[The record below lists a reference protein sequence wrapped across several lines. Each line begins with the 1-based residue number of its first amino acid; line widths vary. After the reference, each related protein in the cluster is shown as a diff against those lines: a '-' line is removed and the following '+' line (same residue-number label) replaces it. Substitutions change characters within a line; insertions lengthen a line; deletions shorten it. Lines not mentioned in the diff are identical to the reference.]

1 MKQPTCWPD
10 WLDETW
16 AKSAEKGA
24 GGEPETLSQHTWLVL
39 ERLAGFIQLRP
50 ALPQAIGVPRL
61 WHILFWATFLHDF
74 GKAASGFQARLRGGE
89 RWPHRHEVLSL
100 AFVDWIA
107 PGLTPHEQAW
117 AVSAIVSHHRDAKEI
132 ADLYPPPDDLDDDQL
147 VERVA
152 ELSPAVAHGLWR
164 WLDECAAAWIVALGL
179 EEAGI
184 TQPAWPE
191 VESALSGVTQDGVQR
206 IYHWLKVYRR
216 FVKDLNR
223 NDDRSLVIGTL
234 ALRGHIINSDQSASA
249 HAGELPRV
257 TFDANAVLQS
267 RQIKPSDLFNHQI
280 EAGNVIG
287 SALLTAPTGS
297 GKTEAALLWA
307 AKQSAEANLP
317 RLFYTLPYQAS
328 MNAMQLRLMETF
340 GKDMVGLQ
348 HGRSLLAI
356 YRQLMEKDH
365 DPKRAARDAKWA
377 RNLAQLNYP
386 PVRVFSPYQMLKG
399 MYRLKGYE
407 ARLTDYHSAAFIF
420 DEIHAY
426 EVARLAMILK
436 TIAYLAE
443 DFDAKF
449 LVMSATF
456 PSLIKGW
463 LREAL
468 GASAEIVASPAVFST
483 FCRHKLHLLDGEITS
498 EDALIRIIGAARVG
512 RSVLVACNQ
521 VDRAQW
527 VYDQLSRS
535 LKPDGIEVELLH
547 GRFNVR
553 DRLAKELM
561 VRETAGSKSQQRR
574 AIVLVAT
581 QVVEVSLDIDL
592 DTIYSDPAPLE
603 ALVQR
608 FGRINR
614 RRQQSDLAPVFVFR
628 QPDDGQKIYDQALVQ
643 ATLRIL
649 EREQCNPI
657 DESTIGDWL
666 DEIYSGEIAER
677 WQREFTHAAT
687 EFQETCIRPLRAFQ
701 ADRSLEDLFYK
712 AFDNIEVLPNDL
724 YDEFMQLK
732 EDEPIRAYELFVSI
746 SWGRYHALARK
757 GYIRP
762 GDRETPTVVMT
773 DYSSEL
779 GLTFEQR
786 FDGD

>member
-1 MKQPTCWPD
+1 MKPVCWPD

-24 GGEPETLSQHTWLVL
+24 GGQPETLAQHTWLVL
-39 ERLAGFIQLRP
+39 ERLAGFVQLRP
-50 ALPQAIGVPRL
+50 GLPQAVGVPRL

-100 AFVDWIA
+100 AFVDLISSA
-107 PGLTPHEQAW
+107 LKPDEQAW
-117 AVSAIVSHHRDAKEI
+117 AVAAIVSHHKDAEEI
-132 ADLYPPPDDLDDDQL
+132 AELYPPPDDPDDDQL

-152 ELSPAVAHGLWR
+152 ELSPRVVEGLWR
-164 WLDECAAAWIVALGL
+164 WLVECAETWITALGL
-179 EEAGI
+179 EDAGI
-184 TQPAWPE
+184 TIPIWPE
-191 VESALSGVTQDGVQR
+191 ADSAVPIVTNDGASR

-216 FVKDLNR
+216 FVRELETSDNR
-223 NDDRSLVIGTL
+223 AQIIGTL
-234 ALRGHIINSDQSASA
+234 ALRGHLVNSDQSASA
-249 HAGELPRV
+249 HAGALPRA
-257 TFDANAVLQS
+257 TFDDNLVLQS
-267 RQIKPSDLFNHQI
+267 RQINPSDLYNHQT
-280 EAGNVIG
+280 EAGSTCG

-307 AKQSAEANLP
+307 AQQAADGSLP

-340 GKDMVGLQ
+340 GKEQVGLQ
-348 HGRSLLAI
+348 HGRSLLAL
-356 YRQLMEKDH
+356 YRQLLEKDY
-365 DPKRAARDAKWA
+365 DPKKAAREAKWA

-407 ARLTDYHSAAFIF
+407 ARLTDYHGAAFIF

-426 EVARLAMILK
+426 EVTRLAMILQ
-436 TIAYLAE
+436 TIAYLAQN
-443 DFDAKF
+443 FDARF

-456 PSLIKGW
+456 PSLLKRW
-463 LREAL
+463 LHGAL
-468 GASAEIVASPAVFST
+468 GATAEIVADQNLFSA
-483 FCRHKLHLLDGEITS
+483 FRRHRLHLLNGELVS
-498 EDALIRIIGAARVG
+498 EDGLARIVSDARAG
-512 RSVLVACNQ
+512 KSVLVACNL

-527 VYDQLSRS
+527 VYECLQRVLE
-535 LKPDGIEVELLH
+535 PDGIEVVLLH

-553 DRLAKELM
+553 DRLAKEQL
-561 VRETAGSKSQQRR
+561 VRDAAGSKSKQRR

-614 RRQQSDLAPVFVFR
+614 RCLQADLAPVFVFR
-628 QPDDGQKIYDQALVQ
+628 QPDDGQKIYDETLVQ
-643 ATLRIL
+643 ATLRVL
-649 EREQCNPI
+649 EREQDKPT
-657 DESTIGDWL
+657 DESAVGTWL

-677 WQREFTHAAT
+677 WQREFAHAAT
-687 EFQETCIRPLRAFQ
+687 EFEASCIRPLRAFQ
-701 ADRSLEDLFYK
+701 SDRSLEELFYR
-712 AFDNIEVLPNDL
+712 AFDSVEVLPNDL

-732 EDEPIRAYELFVSI
+732 EDEPIRAYELLVPI
-746 SWGRYHALARK
+746 SWGRYHALAGK
-757 GYIRP
+757 GYVSRR
-762 GDRETPTVVMT
+762 DRNMPTVVFT

-786 FDGD
+786 YDGD